1 MTTEHWKM
9 DTGSD
14 EDLISKLRL
23 DPEQL
28 EAAVKIPVT
37 LQCRKPSK
45 QEFIR
50 VHPKWELNVGAI
62 ELKEESDGGLY
73 VVVPMMMAALGEEV
87 LPTTSSLFQ
96 THLHGPLA
104 QPRHCR
110 RLATVT
116 GERRAQIAAL

>member
-45 QEFIR
+45 QEFI
-50 VHPKWELNVGAI
+50 
-62 ELKEESDGGLY
+62 ESIPNG
-73 VVVPMMMAALGEEV
+73 
-87 LPTTSSLFQ
+87 S
-96 THLHGPLA
+96 
-104 QPRHCR
+104 
-110 RLATVT
+110 
-116 GERRAQIAAL
+116 

>member
-45 QEFIR
+45 QEFIKVQLETHPDCASRR
-50 VHPKWELNVGAI
+50 V
-62 ELKEESDGGLY
+62 SS
-73 VVVPMMMAALGEEV
+73 MMEAA
-87 LPTTSSLFQ
+87 
-96 THLHGPLA
+96 
-104 QPRHCR
+104 
-110 RLATVT
+110 
-116 GERRAQIAAL
+116 